1 MCDYYFDE
9 DHGIA
14 YKIDSV
20 NAAIVGGG
28 EGSPTEILVHTDVKV
43 TNIKKEKV
51 RRTLAESF
59 SGTQYDL
66 DSAKKIFAEKLM
78 KRLTYVAKPISEEE
92 YQKIKSRFE
101 A

>member
-14 YKIDSV
+14 YKIDPV
-20 NAAIVGGG
+20 NASIVGGG

-43 TNIKKEKV
+43 TNIKKEKI
-51 RRTLAESF
+51 RRTLARSF

-66 DSAKKIFAEKLM
+66 DSAKKIFAENLIR
-78 KRLTYVAKPISEEE
+78 RLIHGAKPISKEE
-92 YQKIKSRFE
+92 YQKIKEIYE

>member
-14 YKIDSV
+14 YKIDPV
-20 NAAIVGGG
+20 NAAVVGRG

-51 RRTLAESF
+51 RRTLAKSF
-59 SGTQYDL
+59 PGTQYDL
-66 DSAKKIFAEKLM
+66 DSAKKIFAERVIR
-78 KRLTYVAKPISEEE
+78 RLIHCARPISEEE
-92 YQKIKSRFE
+92 YQKIKAKYE